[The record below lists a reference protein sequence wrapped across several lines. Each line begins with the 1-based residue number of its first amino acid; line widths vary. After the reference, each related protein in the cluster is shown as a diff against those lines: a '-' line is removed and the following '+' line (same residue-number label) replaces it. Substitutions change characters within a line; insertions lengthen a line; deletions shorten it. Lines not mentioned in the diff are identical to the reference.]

1 MRNCSTVPMQTIFE
15 QPHCQCEQLAC
26 DHCLSVYRRRRRF
39 LSEACGGGAVPTQP
53 LFDQRH
59 LQWQRGARCADHH
72 QRRTNDGA
80 QTAGQLAHHA
90 PGKDCFPPFSTAT
103 VSTLAYDFRICWLIF
118 LFYLPR
124 DSVYLQTTLA
134 MRVIN
139 SVMSAFRLFIC
150 FCSFCWTS
158 WSFTSICY
166 MCMGFHEVTSDVKQ
180 DETFETDIKFSRLRF
195 RKKLL
200 RPQPRPKF
208 WPPDGS
214 WDRNSGLEP
223 EPKCL
228 VLTETKSATPVWDR
242 DQTLKTKSA
251 TLVWDCQLPWYSVC
265 MCVWY
270 EQKKLEGELQQIE
283 EKHRAK
289 KCKFSESSEQFYEQL
304 ARVTSLLDMAV

>member
-1 MRNCSTVPMQTIFE
+1 MHNCSTVPMQTIFE

-150 FCSFCWTS
+150 FRSFCWTS

-166 MCMGFHEVTSDVKQ
+166 MCMGHDYSSSGIESQGLGLSLAMMIMWSVC
-180 DETFETDIKFSRLRF
+180 
-195 RKKLL
+195 
-200 RPQPRPKF
+200 PQ
-208 WPPDGS
+208 S
-214 WDRNSGLEP
+214 S
-223 EPKCL
+223 
-228 VLTETKSATPVWDR
+228 TKSTFSSQIVNGSI
-242 DQTLKTKSA
+242 TNLILIFVNSCHFSLLA
-251 TLVWDCQLPWYSVC
+251 TLQHLIPQAFHYRTVAPVSVKIFCALCAPPPPVTTFFMPWQFFY
-265 MCVWY
+265 
-270 EQKKLEGELQQIE
+270 LEFPRSYQW
-283 EKHRAK
+283 
-289 KCKFSESSEQFYEQL
+289 C
-304 ARVTSLLDMAV
+304 

>member
-1 MRNCSTVPMQTIFE
+1 MRNCCTVPMQTIFE

-150 FCSFCWTS
+150 FHSFCWTS

-166 MCMGFHEVTSDVKQ
+166 MCMGFHEVTSDVKW

-195 RKKLL
+195 RKKTLETTTKTEVL
-200 RPQPRPKF
+200 ASRWKLRPKF
-208 WPPDGS
+208 WP
-214 WDRNSGLEP
+214 WAWAQMSGL
-223 EPKCL
+223 
-228 VLTETKSATPVWDR
+228 DR
-242 DQTLKTKSA
+242 DQ
-251 TLVWDCQLPWYSVC
+251 VC
-265 MCVWY
+265 Y
-270 EQKKLEGELQQIE
+270 
-283 EKHRAK
+283 
-289 KCKFSESSEQFYEQL
+289 
-304 ARVTSLLDMAV
+304 TSLGPRPNPQDQVCDTSLRLSVTMIFCLYVCVIWAEEVGGWASADRGETPR